1 MVTWGQQKWMWFIQ
15 GALLRRVLYGIA
27 LEQAIGIL
35 WLQGLL
41 ILHRAEPPG
50 VINDAAEP
58 HTCTKGS
65 NGCEEQASKFYVS
78 STYRSKVAGKWLTRL
93 PVVLFSLV
101 VKLLQYQKV
110 YDIRHVMIPGE
121 CGNERVVK
129 HMWVFIILNIQI
141 SLMLTLRRKT
151 HWSFSLKLGPRK
163 PVLGSRESEVPLH
176 T

>member
-1 MVTWGQQKWMWFIQ
+1 M
-15 GALLRRVLYGIA
+15 
-27 LEQAIGIL
+27 
-35 WLQGLL
+35 
-41 ILHRAEPPG
+41 
-50 VINDAAEP
+50 
-58 HTCTKGS
+58 
-65 NGCEEQASKFYVS
+65 
-78 STYRSKVAGKWLTRL
+78 
-93 PVVLFSLV
+93 LFSLV

-121 CGNERVVK
+121 GGNERVVK